1 MGLAA
6 VLDDNDDVIDELANL
21 DDGYLYDSDALLMS
35 ALEYRS
41 LAVSVGDG
49 SRGPYNSIVQLERL
63 LFVQLARTRRWEYRK
78 HWKYHSELASRTIAN
93 VQASDSVN

>member
-41 LAVSVGDG
+41 LAVVC
-49 SRGPYNSIVQLERL
+49 
-63 LFVQLARTRRWEYRK
+63 W
-78 HWKYHSELASRTIAN
+78 
-93 VQASDSVN
+93 